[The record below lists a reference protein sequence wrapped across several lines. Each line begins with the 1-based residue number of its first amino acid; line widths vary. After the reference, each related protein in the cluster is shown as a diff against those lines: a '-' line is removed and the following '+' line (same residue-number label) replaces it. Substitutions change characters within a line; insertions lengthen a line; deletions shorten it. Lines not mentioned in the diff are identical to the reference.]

1 MGVPRHP
8 GVCAM
13 WKFAATAK
21 RVLWEFVEL
30 AFLTVL
36 SLVLIF
42 LLLGK
47 DAGTYVVSV
56 ADNVTKF
63 SAGASSGMLGIVLVL
78 AIIYLAMRRL
88 NPAGSPRGRA
98 RD

>member
-1 MGVPRHP
+1 
-8 GVCAM
+8 M
-13 WKFAATAK
+13 WKFTTAAK

-30 AFLTVL
+30 AFLVVL
-36 SLVLIF
+36 ALMLIF

-47 DAGTYVVSV
+47 DAGSYVVSV

-63 SAGASSGMLGIVLVL
+63 SASASSGLLGIVIVL
-78 AIIYLAMRRL
+78 AILYLAMRRREHT
-88 NPAGSPRGRA
+88 GRGRA